1 LPGAAVRGRRART
14 LARRGGAAIDG
25 TILLLNLLGG
35 VALLLWGMRMV
46 ENGVNQAFG
55 ADLRRMIGLSMRNP
69 VLAMLVGLGATGLLQ
84 SSTATALITASFARQ
99 GLVETAPA
107 LAVMLG
113 ADVGTSL
120 VVQVLS
126 FDLSW
131 LSPLLIAAGVIG
143 FKTSRAALRQHVSR
157 AVIGLG
163 LILLALREIVSVSE
177 PLRHAAALQSLLE
190 AIGGE
195 PLLLVLVAALV
206 TWLAHSSLATVLLIA
221 SLVASG
227 VVSLEMGFAMV
238 LGANLG
244 GGLPQI
250 TATLGSTPEV
260 RRIPLGNLLFKLTGV
275 VVAVP
280 LLRYVPEAMAAI
292 GGSPARLI
300 AHFHMVFNLG
310 LMLAFLFFTRPV
322 AGLLRSLLPDVPG
335 RDNPA
340 EPLYLD
346 RSAIENP
353 TLALAHAER
362 ETLRMGDVVQSMV
375 ARTLDVLRFDDE
387 RLLQEVVKLDDTVD
401 ALHQAI
407 KFYLTDISREPMNEK
422 DSSRAQEII
431 SFTINLEHIGDIV
444 DKNLME
450 LAAKKIRHKAHFS
463 DEGFVEISNLHRRL
477 LENFKLAFAVF
488 MSDDVEMARRLLTE
502 KARFRQLEQEAAE
515 SHLARLRINRME
527 SIDTSSIHLDILNEF
542 RRINSHLASSAY
554 PILERAGELFTS
566 RLKPSA

>member
-1 LPGAAVRGRRART
+1 VDAPAGWCEAPHLK
-14 LARRGGAAIDG
+14 GGVAING

-46 ENGVNQAFG
+46 EIGVNQAFG
-55 ADLRRMIGLSMRNP
+55 ADLRRLIGHSMGHP

-84 SSTATALITASFARQ
+84 SSTATAMITASFARQ

-131 LSPLLIAAGVIG
+131 LSPLLIVVGVIG
-143 FKTSRAALRQHVSR
+143 FKTSRAAMRQHVSR
-157 AVIGLG
+157 ALIGLG

-177 PLRHAAALQSLLE
+177 PLRHAGALQALLE
-190 AIGGE
+190 ALGGE
-195 PLLLVLVAALV
+195 PLLLVLVAAAV
-206 TWLAHSSLATVLLIA
+206 TWLAHSSLAVVLLIA
-221 SLVASG
+221 SLAGSG
-227 VVSLEMGFAMV
+227 IVSLEMGFAMV

-244 GGLPQI
+244 GGLPPV
-250 TATLGSTPEV
+250 TATLASGPEV
-260 RRIPLGNLLFKLTGV
+260 RRITVGNLLFKLCGV

-280 LLRYVPEAMAAI
+280 LLHWAPEITAAM
-292 GGSPARLI
+292 GGAPGRQI
-300 AHFHMVFNLG
+300 AHYHMLFNLG
-310 LMLAFLFFTRPV
+310 LMVVFLYLTPLV
-322 AGLLRSLLPDVPG
+322 AGLMRGMLPDATG
-335 RDNPA
+335 AGNPA
-340 EPLYLD
+340 DPLYLD

-353 TLALAHAER
+353 TLALANAER
-362 ETLRMGDVVQSMV
+362 ETLRMGDVVEHMV
-375 ARTLDVLRFDDE
+375 ARTLDVLRLDDE
-387 RLLQEVVKLDDTVD
+387 RLLQDVVKMDDTVD
-401 ALHQAI
+401 SLHQAI
-407 KFYLTDISREPMNEK
+407 KFYLTDVSREPMNDK
-422 DSSRAQEII
+422 DSRRAQEIL

-450 LAAKKIRHKAHFS
+450 LAAKKIRNKLHFS
-463 DEGFVEISNLHRRL
+463 DEGFVEIASLHRRL
-477 LENFKLAFAVF
+477 MDNFKLAVAVF

-502 KARFRQLEQEAAE
+502 KARFRQLELDAAE
-515 SHLARLRINRME
+515 SHLARLRVNRLE

-542 RRINSHLASSAY
+542 RRINSHLTSSAY